1 MIAKVQ
7 NCGEKRQGGNKH
19 MKKCSKSLIIKD
31 VQVNHNKMKMP
42 NIYQNVGRPNLVFT
56 FSNSARRSTKL

>member
-1 MIAKVQ
+1 MPKFRTV
-7 NCGEKRQGGNKH
+7 GKRRGGNKH
-19 MKKCSKSLIIKD
+19 MKKCSKLLIIKD

-42 NIYQNVGRPNLVFT
+42 NIYQNVQRPNLVFT